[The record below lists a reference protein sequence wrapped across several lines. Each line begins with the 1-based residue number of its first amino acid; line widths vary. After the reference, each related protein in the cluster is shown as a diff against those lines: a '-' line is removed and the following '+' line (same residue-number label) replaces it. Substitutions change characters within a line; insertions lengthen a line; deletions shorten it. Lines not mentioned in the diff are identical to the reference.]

1 MSCFVRAANGKMSS
15 KGGCQSMD
23 IVKIGKVLQELRKEK
38 GLTQEQL
45 AEQMGVTRRTVSRWE
60 TGSNMPDLDILME
73 LSDFYAVDLREILCG
88 ERTRE
93 HMDKELR
100 ETVLE
105 VADYSNDEKERL
117 LQRLHWLFIVGLLG
131 FVAFLAIQLLNLGS
145 IAPYEVMGDFGL
157 GLAFGM
163 TIIGVIFTQKH
174 AARIKKAKIRVLKKL
189 QEKCHA
195 TPEQSKRENS
205 ISKITILGVVLGAC
219 VILTDQCLYRLP
231 LWLAAVLFI
240 CAWILIIFG
249 LIINRRNL

>member
-1 MSCFVRAANGKMSS
+1 
-15 KGGCQSMD
+15 MD

-157 GLAFGM
+157 GL
-163 TIIGVIFTQKH
+163 TQKH
-174 AARIKKAKIRVLKKL
+174 AARIKKAKMRVLKKL
-189 QEKCHA
+189 QEKRHM
-195 TPEQSKRENS
+195 TSEQSKRENS
-205 ISKITILGVVLGAC
+205 ASKITILGVVLGAC

-240 CAWILIIFG
+240 CAWILIISRF
-249 LIINRRNL
+249 IINRKNL

>member
-1 MSCFVRAANGKMSS
+1 
-15 KGGCQSMD
+15 MD

-93 HMDKELR
+93 HMDEELR

-105 VADYSNDEKERL
+105 VADYSNDEKGRL

-145 IAPYEVMGDFGL
+145 IAQYEVMGDFGL

-163 TIIGVIFTQKH
+163 TI
-174 AARIKKAKIRVLKKL
+174 
-189 QEKCHA
+189 
-195 TPEQSKRENS
+195 
-205 ISKITILGVVLGAC
+205 
-219 VILTDQCLYRLP
+219 
-231 LWLAAVLFI
+231 
-240 CAWILIIFG
+240 
-249 LIINRRNL
+249 

>member
-1 MSCFVRAANGKMSS
+1 MK
-15 KGGCQSMD
+15 
-23 IVKIGKVLQELRKEK
+23 
-38 GLTQEQL
+38 
-45 AEQMGVTRRTVSRWE
+45 
-60 TGSNMPDLDILME
+60 
-73 LSDFYAVDLREILCG
+73 
-88 ERTRE
+88 
-93 HMDKELR
+93 
-100 ETVLE
+100 
-105 VADYSNDEKERL
+105 RL

-174 AARIKKAKIRVLKKL
+174 AARIKKAKMRVLKKL
-189 QEKCHA
+189 QEKCHM
-195 TPEQSKRENS
+195 TSEQSKRKRS